1 MSDGLFPDR
10 DMPASPLHLIL
21 YGFFLLLFGFLL
33 AFGMVIRVIEAG
45 FLLSFLA
52 YGASLSGLI
61 LGLLG
66 AVGYVRRSR
75 R

>member
-1 MSDGLFPDR
+1 
-10 DMPASPLHLIL
+10 MPTSPLYLIL

-33 AFGMVIRVIEAG
+33 AFAMVVRVIEAG
-45 FLLSFLA
+45 FLFSFLS

-66 AVGYVRRSR
+66 AVSYVQRRR
-75 R
+75 

>member
-1 MSDGLFPDR
+1 MRLRYTENG
-10 DMPASPLHLIL
+10 MPTSPLYLIL

-33 AFGMVIRVIEAG
+33 AFGMVVRVIEAG
-45 FLLSFLA
+45 FLLSFVS
-52 YGASLSGLI
+52 YGASLSGLV

-66 AVGYVRRSR
+66 AVSYARRR

>member
-1 MSDGLFPDR
+1 
-10 DMPASPLHLIL
+10 MPSSPLHLIL

-33 AFGMVIRVIEAG
+33 AFGMVIRIIEAG

>member
-1 MSDGLFPDR
+1 MSDRLFPDR

-33 AFGMVIRVIEAG
+33 AFGMVIRVIEVG